1 MDVTWII
8 LIVVVVLWIYGI
20 MAMVRLHFISML
32 TARVLTEEGDFFYYH
47 RKEFEEGLREGP
59 YFQRYHSLPPT
70 DTMIHCFWR
79 WPGSFERALKPLE
92 EYYPLK
98 KKKAT
103 KKA

>member
-1 MDVTWII
+1 LDVGRII
-8 LIVVVVLWIYGI
+8 LIVIVILWLYTI

-32 TARVLTEEGDFFYYH
+32 TKRVLNEEGDFLYNH

-70 DTMIHCFWR
+70 DTMIHSFWQ
-79 WPGSFERALKPLE
+79 WPGNFERALKPLE